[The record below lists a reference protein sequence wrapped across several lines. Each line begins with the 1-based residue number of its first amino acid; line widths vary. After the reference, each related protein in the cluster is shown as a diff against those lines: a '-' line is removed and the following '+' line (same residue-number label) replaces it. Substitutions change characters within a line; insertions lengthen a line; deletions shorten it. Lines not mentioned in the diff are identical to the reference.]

1 MDNQF
6 FVDSLSLSPAAL
18 EKKHRLE
25 SDPSSRKSHMEYL
38 PGMEIINSDICDK
51 VMSHM
56 NSYDYNSYTAKD
68 VKAALSHENC
78 TIDDFKA
85 LLSPAAEPFLEEM
98 AQRARIETR
107 KHFGNTV
114 YLFTPLYIANYCENY
129 CVYCGFNCYN
139 KINRMKLTYEQ
150 IEHEMKIIAD
160 SGMEEILIL
169 TGESHS
175 MSDIKYIGEAC
186 KLARKYFRMVG
197 LEIYPV
203 NVEDYRYLRECGAD
217 YVTVFQET
225 YDPDR
230 YEQLHLM
237 GHKRVWP
244 YRFNAQERALMGG
257 MRGVAFSALLGL
269 ADFRKDALASALH
282 VYYLQR
288 KYPHAEM
295 SLSCPRLRPIINNEK
310 INPQDVSESRLCQ
323 IICAYRI
330 FLPFVGITVSSR
342 ESESFRNGIVKI
354 AATKVSAGVSTG
366 IGDHESKYTGK
377 ESEQP
382 EGDEQFEINDGRS
395 FKKCTRT
402 WLTRAYSP
410 CSMIISMYKVICI
423 TNRHLCHGDFL
434 KDRTA
439 CVKRG

>member
-1 MDNQF
+1 MENQF
-6 FVDSLSLSPAAL
+6 FVDSEFLSEKAL

-25 SDPSSRKSHMEYL
+25 SDPSSRKNHMEYM
-38 PGMEIINSDICDK
+38 PSMEVIESDICSQ
-51 VMSHM
+51 VMTQMESF
-56 NSYDYNSYTAKD
+56 DYSSYTAKD
-68 VKAALSHENC
+68 VRAALDHETC
-78 TIDDFKA
+78 SIEDFKA

-98 AQRARIETR
+98 AQKAREETS

-139 KINRMKLTYEQ
+139 HINRMKLSMEQ
-150 IEHEMKIIAD
+150 IEHEMKVIAD

-169 TGESHS
+169 TGESRS
-175 MSDIKYIGEAC
+175 QSNVEYIGEAC

-203 NVEDYRYLRECGAD
+203 NTDEYRYLHECGAD

-225 YDPDR
+225 YDTEK
-230 YEQLHLM
+230 YETLHLM

-244 YRFNAQERALMGG
+244 YRFDAQERALRGG

-269 ADFRKDALASALH
+269 SDFRKDALASALH

-310 INPQDVSESRLCQ
+310 INPLDVGETQLCQ

-342 ESESFRNGIVKI
+342 ESASFRDGIVKI

-377 ESEQP
+377 ETEGGQ
-382 EGDEQFEINDGRS
+382 GDEQFEIEDGRS
-395 FKKCTRT
+395 FDK
-402 WLTRAYSP
+402 
-410 CSMIISMYKVICI
+410 MYEDIAKEGLQPVL
-423 TNRHLCHGDFL
+423 NDYLY
-434 KDRTA
+434 
-439 CVKRG
+439 V